1 MLYGQVLDLRPSVI
15 RTALKCVLMNPT
27 KAADEL
33 MMTSVDESELAVA
46 VGRVAEASSGMTRAI
61 TGAAASGVGLKNRL
75 IFPVKMQSREIKISV
90 SDAVQ

>member
-1 MLYGQVLDLRPSVI
+1 
-15 RTALKCVLMNPT
+15 
-27 KAADEL
+27 

-46 VGRVAEASSGMTRAI
+46 VGRVAEASSGMTLATTR
-61 TGAAASGVGLKNRL
+61 AAASGVGLKNCL